1 MKNLALDYFRKQ
13 PSYCLMV
20 APKVRDMVTRLW
32 LEGNGLRTVAET
44 ILKSDLGKQSII
56 RYKQYVA
63 NVTAVTE
70 DFINS
75 DENTRSI
82 IMGFLSYIEEIYNEL
97 EYKRNGLAEL
107 SWSAFCAA
115 RGYAHDDNTYQAT
128 NEYLDTWC
136 GSVDEEAA
144 FIAAGVEPY

>member
-20 APKVRDMVTRLW
+20 APKVRDMVTKLW
-32 LEGNGLRTVAET
+32 LAGEGLRTVAET

-56 RYKQYVA
+56 RYKQYVV
-63 NVTAVTE
+63 NVTVVTE
-70 DFINS
+70 DFLNN

-97 EYKRNGLAEL
+97 EHKHNGLAEL
-107 SWSAFCAA
+107 LF
-115 RGYAHDDNTYQAT
+115 
-128 NEYLDTWC
+128 
-136 GSVDEEAA
+136 EELK
-144 FIAAGVEPY
+144 

>member
-75 DENTRSI
+75 DEKTPAQSLWAFSRTSRKSITSLNT
-82 IMGFLSYIEEIYNEL
+82 N
-97 EYKRNGLAEL
+97 
-107 SWSAFCAA
+107 
-115 RGYAHDDNTYQAT
+115 AT
-128 NEYLDTWC
+128 
-136 GSVDEEAA
+136 A
-144 FIAAGVEPY
+144 

>member
-20 APKVRDMVTRLW
+20 APKVRDMVTKLW
-32 LEGNGLRTVAET
+32 LEGNELRTVAET
-44 ILKSDLGKQSII
+44 ILKSNLGKQSVI
-56 RYKQYVA
+56 RYKQYVV
-63 NVTAVTE
+63 NVTTVTE

-97 EYKRNGLAEL
+97 EFNRNELAAL
-107 SWSAFCAA
+107 SF
-115 RGYAHDDNTYQAT
+115 GP
-128 NEYLDTWC
+128 
-136 GSVDEEAA
+136 
-144 FIAAGVEPY
+144 IAATLL